1 MEKAIYHP
9 PTYFDNQYE
18 DEWITKELSIRMIK
32 EVDKSDVINS
42 SLIQSPVLGT
52 ISAKELSGSVKTLML
67 MAFDQ
72 SGKVFNASV
81 CRLNQGYFVLYCV
94 TLLWQFI

>member
-1 MEKAIYHP
+1 MLKIYLGNMEKAIYHP

-42 SLIQSPVLGT
+42 SLIQSPVLGECET
-52 ISAKELSGSVKTLML
+52 FSV
-67 MAFDQ
+67 
-72 SGKVFNASV
+72 N
-81 CRLNQGYFVLYCV
+81 NVLEG
-94 TLLWQFI
+94 LLW

>member
-1 MEKAIYHP
+1 MLNIYLGDMKEAVYHH
-9 PTYFDNQYE
+9 PTYFDNMYE

-52 ISAKELSGSVKTLML
+52 ISAKELPGSVKTLML
-67 MAFDQ
+67 MAF
-72 SGKVFNASV
+72 K
-81 CRLNQGYFVLYCV
+81 
-94 TLLWQFI
+94 

>member
-1 MEKAIYHP
+1 MLKIYLGNMEKAIYHP

-18 DEWITKELSIRMIK
+18 DEWIK

-67 MAFDQ
+67 MAF
-72 SGKVFNASV
+72 K
-81 CRLNQGYFVLYCV
+81 
-94 TLLWQFI
+94 

>member
-1 MEKAIYHP
+1 MLKIYLGNMEKAIYHP

-18 DEWITKELSIRMIK
+18 DEWITKELSIRIIK

-52 ISAKELSGSVKTLML
+52 ISVKELSGSVKTLML
-67 MAFDQ
+67 MAF
-72 SGKVFNASV
+72 K
-81 CRLNQGYFVLYCV
+81 
-94 TLLWQFI
+94 

>member
-1 MEKAIYHP
+1 MLKIYLGNMEKAIYHP

-42 SLIQSPVLGT
+42 SLIQSPVLV
-52 ISAKELSGSVKTLML
+52 KELSGSVKTLML
-67 MAFDQ
+67 MAF
-72 SGKVFNASV
+72 K
-81 CRLNQGYFVLYCV
+81 
-94 TLLWQFI
+94 

>member
-1 MEKAIYHP
+1 MLVYKGAYVIWRLTKIKYEVVMLKIYLGNMEKAIYHP

-67 MAFDQ
+67 MAF
-72 SGKVFNASV
+72 K
-81 CRLNQGYFVLYCV
+81 
-94 TLLWQFI
+94 

>member
-1 MEKAIYHP
+1 MLKIYLGNIEKAIYHP

-67 MAFDQ
+67 MAF
-72 SGKVFNASV
+72 K
-81 CRLNQGYFVLYCV
+81 
-94 TLLWQFI
+94 